1 MLIMLLPN
9 TDLITIQHSARNKV
23 FLYIVYYFPK
33 DYTSKHYCQPTT
45 KQNYF
50 RNYLKKVHHA
60 LKVPALHSS

>member
-23 FLYIVYYFPK
+23 FSYIVYYLPK

-45 KQNYF
+45 KKNYF
-50 RNYLKKVHHA
+50 SNYLKKVRHA
-60 LKVPALHSS
+60 LKVPASHSI